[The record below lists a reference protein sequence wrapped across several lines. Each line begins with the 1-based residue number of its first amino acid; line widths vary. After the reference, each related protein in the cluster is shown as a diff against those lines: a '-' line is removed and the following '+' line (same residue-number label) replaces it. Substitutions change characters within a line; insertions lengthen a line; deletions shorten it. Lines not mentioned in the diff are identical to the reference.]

1 MGQINLS
8 RITTTASIITPPTG
22 VDAIYNQ
29 GGVFYFLDST
39 GSTSSIIRTPID
51 GVGKTDFL
59 TKWDDEDTIGIT
71 DISYDGVDYSS
82 PTLAGLTDSCI
93 LVADSDGVFYNSN
106 IMVKQ
111 IAVTVS
117 HAEILQLYT
126 TPKVLVP
133 RGGVSTVLQV
143 ISAYC
148 WIIPSTGNYSTYT
161 RLLIYEGG
169 NGYTHTC
176 DALAST
182 QQRRYRFIQNDT
194 SSSLTQTQDDNG
206 DITLSVLTGDP
217 TGGQGTL
224 VVYLTYTYYDE
235 TTIPYL

>member
-8 RITTTASIITPPTG
+8 RITATNSIITPPTG

-51 GVGKTDFL
+51 GVGKTDYL
-59 TKWDDEDTIGIT
+59 TKWTDEDTIGVT
-71 DISYDGVDYSS
+71 DISYDGSNYSS
-82 PTLAGLTDSCI
+82 ATFAGPTNSC
-93 LVADSDGVFYNSN
+93 LMVADSDGTFYNSN

-117 HAEILQLYT
+117 HAEILQLNS
-126 TPKVLVP
+126 TPKVLIP
-133 RGGVSTVLQV
+133 RGGNTKVLQV

-148 WIIPSTGNYSTYT
+148 RIIPSTGNYSTNT
-161 RLLIYEGG
+161 RLLIFEGG
-169 NGYTHTC
+169 NGHTHTC
-176 DALAST
+176 DPLAST
-182 QQRRYRFIQNDT
+182 QQRRYRFIPVDV
-194 SSSLTQTQDDNG
+194 SGSLTQTQDDDG
-206 DITLSVLTGDP
+206 DITLSVQTGNP

-235 TTIPYL
+235 ATIPFA